1 MQEVSV
7 TESIS
12 EEHLLEV
19 YSDPYINKVG
29 HDHRPA
35 APIQHPQVTYLSAWI
50 GDQFAGAFMAI
61 KYSTLELEWHSLLK
75 KSALPYSRDLGM
87 AFLNWAF
94 NTRPIARVTAYI
106 IAGLETARNYGLK
119 LGMKDEGCRRHA
131 CMKNGVLKDIYILG
145 MTREEWRKSWDL

>member
-1 MQEVSV
+1 MPTVSV

-12 EEHLLEV
+12 DEHLLEV
-19 YSDPYINKVG
+19 YSDPYINKIG

-35 APIQHPQVTYLSAWI
+35 APIKHPQVTYLSAWI
-50 GDQFAGAFMAI
+50 GDTFAGAFMAI

-94 NTRPIARVTAYI
+94 STRPIARVTAYI
-106 IAGLETARNYGLK
+106 IAGLESAKNYGLK

-131 CMKNGVLKDIYILG
+131 CMQNGVLKDVYILG
-145 MTREEWRKSWDL
+145 MTREEWRTL